1 MTTYPRAVPGAKTEL
16 PVVPIERHQLPN
28 GLRVVLSH
36 DARIPIVAVNLWY
49 AVGTK
54 HERPGKTGFAHL
66 FEHMMFQGSKNLA
79 KGEHFR
85 LIQSVGGTRN
95 AETDL
100 DRTTYY
106 ETLPSH
112 ELELAIWLEAE
123 RMANLLPAMN
133 QEKLDN
139 QVAVVK
145 NERRANVD
153 NAPYGT
159 WDEKL
164 QELLFPEWHPYHHGT
179 YGSMEDLSAATL
191 QDVKDF
197 FAAYYCPNNAVLTVA
212 GDFEP
217 DAALA
222 MIARHFGPIPAN
234 PDLPAP
240 PAVAL
245 DPFLIGA
252 EVREVLRDGV
262 SLPRVYLAYRIPIF
276 GTDEFD
282 AIQVTADLL
291 AAGRASRLYDTLVR
305 ERQVAQDVGAFAF
318 PLIGGGNELA
328 VWATATSPGEASRLE
343 SELLTEIDRLVDS
356 GPSDDELVRVRNL
369 HAAATASSL
378 ERTRERAQRL
388 SQYTCLLDEPER
400 INTEDSR
407 YEGVTA
413 DDARAAMATVIRPD
427 NRVVL
432 TYVPAQPRR

>member
-1 MTTYPRAVPGAKTEL
+1 MTESQL

-28 GLRVVLSH
+28 GLRVVLSR
-36 DARIPIVAVNLWY
+36 DTRIPIVAVNLWY

-54 HERPGKTGFAHL
+54 HESPGKTGFAHL

-100 DRTTYY
+100 DRTSYY

-123 RMANLLPAMN
+123 RMANLLPAMT

-139 QVAVVK
+139 QRAVVK

-164 QELLFPEWHPYHHGT
+164 EELLYPEWHPYHHGT
-179 YGSMEDLSAATL
+179 YGSMDDLSAATME
-191 QDVKDF
+191 DVKDF
-197 FAAYYCPNNAVLTVA
+197 FAAYYCPNNAVISVA

-222 MIARHFGPIPAN
+222 MIARHFGPIATN

-240 PAVAL
+240 PKVAL
-245 DPFLIGA
+245 DPFLIGN
-252 EVREVLRDGV
+252 EVREVVRDQA
-262 SLPRVYLAYRIPIF
+262 SLPRIYVAYRIPAF
-276 GTDEFD
+276 GSDQFD
-282 AIQVTADLL
+282 TLAVVADLL
-291 AAGRASRLYDTLVR
+291 AAGRASRLYKTLVR
-305 ERQVAQDVGAFAF
+305 ERQVAQDVDALAM
-318 PLIGGGNELA
+318 PLIGGAAFLT
-328 VWATATSPGEASRLE
+328 VSATAAAPGETSRLE
-343 SELLTEIDRLVDS
+343 SEMLAEIDRLADA

-388 SQYTCLLDEPER
+388 SQYTCLFDQPER

-407 YEGVTA
+407 YEGVMA
-413 DDARAAMATVIRPD
+413 EHVRAAMTSVVRPD

-432 TYVPAQPRR
+432 TYVPAHR

>member
-1 MTTYPRAVPGAKTEL
+1 L
-16 PVVPIERHQLPN
+16 SSIPIERHRLQN
-28 GLRVVLSH
+28 GLRIVLSPET
-36 DARIPIVAVNLWY
+36 RIPLVAVNLWY

-66 FEHMMFQGSKNLA
+66 FEHMMFQGSKNVA

-100 DRTTYY
+100 DRTSYY

-123 RMANLLPAMN
+123 RMANLLPAMT

-139 QVAVVK
+139 QRAVVK

-179 YGSMEDLSAATL
+179 YGSMEDLSAASL
-191 QDVKDF
+191 EDIKDF
-197 FAAYYCPNNAVLTVA
+197 FAAYYRPNNAVLTVA

-234 PDLPAP
+234 TDLPASP
-240 PAVAL
+240 RVAL
-245 DPFLIGA
+245 DPLVIGA
-252 EVREVLRDGV
+252 EVREVLQDQV
-262 SLPRVYLAYRIPIF
+262 SLPRVYLGYRIPIF
-276 GTDEFD
+276 GTDQFD
-282 AIQVTADLL
+282 ALQVTADLL
-291 AAGRASRLYDTLVR
+291 TVGRASRLYDALVR
-305 ERQVAQDVGAFAF
+305 DREVAQDVDAFAF
-318 PLIGGGNELA
+318 PFVGGAAELA
-328 VWATATSPGEASRLE
+328 IWATATPTVEASRLE
-343 SELLTEIDRLVDS
+343 SELLTEVDRLADA
-356 GPSDDELVRVRNL
+356 GPADEELVRVRNL
-369 HAAATASSL
+369 HSAATASSL
-378 ERTRERAQRL
+378 ERIRERAQRL
-388 SQYTCLLDEPER
+388 SQYTCLFDEPER

-407 YEGVTA
+407 YDAVTA
-413 DDARAAMATVIRPD
+413 DRVRAAMASVMRPD

-432 TYVPAQPRR
+432 TYLPAQP

>member
-1 MTTYPRAVPGAKTEL
+1 M
-16 PVVPIERHQLPN
+16 PVVPIERHRLPN
-28 GLRVVLSH
+28 GLRVVLSPG
-36 DARIPIVAVNLWY
+36 ARIPIVAINLWY

-54 HERPGKTGFAHL
+54 HEQPGKTGFAHL

-100 DRTTYY
+100 DRTSYY

-112 ELELAIWLEAE
+112 ELELGIWLEAE
-123 RMANLLPAMN
+123 RMANLLPAMT

-139 QVAVVK
+139 QRAVVK

-164 QELLFPEWHPYHHGT
+164 EELIFPDWHPYHHGT

-191 QDVKDF
+191 EDVQAF
-197 FAAYYCPNNAVLTVA
+197 FADYYCPNNAVLTVA

-222 MIARHFGPIPAN
+222 MITTHFGPIPAN
-234 PDLPAP
+234 RDLPGP
-240 PAVAL
+240 PKVAL

-252 EVREVLRDGV
+252 EVREVLEDQA
-262 SLPRVYLAYRIPIF
+262 SLPRIYAAYRIPAF
-276 GTDEFD
+276 GTDQFD
-282 AIQVTADLL
+282 TFAVVADLL
-291 AAGRASRLYDTLVR
+291 AAGRASRLYGTLVR
-305 ERQVAQDVGAFAF
+305 EHQVAQDVDALAM
-318 PLIGGGNELA
+318 PLIGGAAFLS
-328 VWATATSPGEASRLE
+328 VSATAASSGEASRLE
-343 SELLTEIDRLVDS
+343 SEMLTEIDRLADS
-356 GPSDDELVRVRNL
+356 GPSDDELVRVWNL
-369 HAAATASSL
+369 HAAANASAL

-388 SQYTCLLDEPER
+388 SQFTCLFDEPER

-407 YEGVTA
+407 YEAVTA
-413 DDARAAMATVIRPD
+413 DDVRAAMAAVIRPD

-432 TYVPAQPRR
+432 TYVPAQP